1 LADDLV
7 VTTAADGDVSSVP
20 TGTRFSAEEL
30 TTLNGSAVTA
40 ALAQRI
46 VLALRTADG
55 TAVDVTD
62 IASGAKQDTGNT
74 SLASILAKII
84 ASPATEAKQD
94 TIIGHVDG
102 IESAFTTLN
111 AKDFATQTTLAA
123 LLAKVIAAPST
134 EAKQDSMITLLT
146 SLESYLNGLATSG
159 ETQPVSLASVPS
171 HAVTNAGTFAVQNTA
186 ATPAGTNNIG
196 DVDVLTL
203 PALVAGTATIG
214 VVINERVSTAT
225 VTSVAD
231 SASSIE
237 LLAST
242 AGRKGASFF
251 NDSDQAAYVKLGTTA
266 SATDFTIKMAAAS
279 FYELPQP
286 VYTGKIDAI
295 WVSNSTGSMR
305 ITELT

>member
-1 LADDLV
+1 VADDVV

-30 TTLNGSAVTA
+30 TTLNGSAITA

>member
-30 TTLNGSAVTA
+30 TTLNGSAITA